1 MRVPEVVDP
10 RPLIE
15 ERLRAAAEVH
25 EPRIKELE
33 HAIEETGSSNVRAH
47 KKELRRARH
56 AYRVA
61 RREIRRLH
69 GRGVVW

>member
-1 MRVPEVVDP
+1 MWVPDVVDP

-15 ERLRAAAEVH
+15 ERLSAVAIEH
-25 EPRIKELE
+25 EPRIKALE
-33 HAIEETGSSNVRAH
+33 HATAEASSSNAWAL
-47 KKELRRARH
+47 KKELRRARR

-69 GRGVVW
+69 GQGVVW

>member
-15 ERLRAAAEVH
+15 ERLSAVAIEH
-25 EPRIKELE
+25 EPRIKALE
-33 HAIEETGSSNVRAH
+33 QATAEASSSRARAL
-47 KKELRRARH
+47 KKELRRARR
-56 AYRVA
+56 AYRAA
-61 RREIRRLH
+61 RREIRRLR